1 MTPVSLRS
9 TALVRSLP
17 LFAPFALFA
26 IVACASGIAAAT
38 PYIPADGNKVVEHL
52 PTRTDP
58 VQRELRAL
66 RAAASANPGDVRS
79 AALLARR
86 YIEQARVEGDPRYL
100 GYAQAA
106 LGPWWHQP
114 TPPDAILVLRATLR
128 QSTHHF
134 KEALDDLGIVV
145 RNDTNNAQAWITRAT
160 VLTVLGEYTS
170 AKASCMRLYSR
181 APELVVQTCLSGVGS
196 ISGQARA
203 SYDGLKQALARS
215 PDAEPDIRIWTITLL
230 AEMAVRLGDTAAA
243 QDWFKQAMAFEEP
256 DSYLLAAYSDF
267 LLDQQRAPEVVRLL
281 KDKTRID
288 SLLLRYAI
296 ALKATNA
303 PDAARQRDALTQRFD
318 AAMLRGDTVHQREQ
332 ARFELALRGDAKA
345 AVRLAKLNWAVQK
358 EPADLRIL
366 AECAAASGDAEAT
379 ALVRDWIKRIKPED
393 ATIAAPLRT
402 LKAAA

>member
-1 MTPVSLRS
+1 MTSAFARPTVLALLLGASSL
-9 TALVRSLP
+9 APAAPYLP
-17 LFAPFALFA
+17 SD
-26 IVACASGIAAAT
+26 AS
-38 PYIPADGNKVVEHL
+38 KVVERL

-66 RAAASANPGDVRS
+66 RAAASANPTDVRS
-79 AALLARR
+79 AAVLARR

-106 LGPWWHQP
+106 LGPWWSQP
-114 TPPDAILVLRATLR
+114 APPDAILVLRATLR

-134 KEALDDLGIVV
+134 KEALDDLSLVV
-145 RNDTNNAQAWITRAT
+145 RNNSDNAQAWITRAT
-160 VLTVLGEYTS
+160 VLTVLGEFTA

-181 APELVVQTCLSGVGS
+181 APELVVQTCLSGIGS
-196 ISGQARA
+196 ISGEART
-203 SYDGLKQALARS
+203 SYDQLKAALARAA
-215 PDAEPDIRIWTITLL
+215 DADPDIRIWTITLL
-230 AEMAVRLGDTAAA
+230 AEMAVRLGEPAAA
-243 QDWFKQAMAFEEP
+243 QDWFKQAMAFGEP
-256 DSYLLAAYSDF
+256 DSYLLAAYADF

-296 ALKATNA
+296 ALKATGGA
-303 PDAARQRDALTQRFD
+303 DAARQREALTQRFE

-332 ARFELALRGDAKA
+332 ARFELALRGDARA

-366 AECAAASGDAEAT
+366 AESAAASGDAEAT
-379 ALVRDWIKRIKPED
+379 ELVRQWIAKAKLED
-393 ATIAAPLRT
+393 ASVAPTLRKLKVAA
-402 LKAAA
+402 